1 MPNHVHVIIEIDSL
15 KASGKEV
22 KIKSLSSVVGA
33 FKTSASKHIHLS
45 GFSAFKWQ
53 RSFHDAIIRDQ
64 KGYRNISNYSP
75 KNPEK

>member
-33 FKTSASKHIHLS
+33 FKTSTS
-45 GFSAFKWQ
+45 
-53 RSFHDAIIRDQ
+53 
-64 KGYRNISNYSP
+64 
-75 KNPEK
+75 